1 MPFTFLN
8 YSQVIHWLKVIFTFF
23 LEILFEFWWLII
35 FLIILKT
42 ALNLYHSYRAKLE
55 KKKKE
60 IKDWVVLEIKINREI
75 LQTPKAMEQV
85 FSGLHSIEKGNISLE
100 ILGLKKEINFLIRL
114 PREYRKLFEAQLYA
128 QYPELDVSEVYD
140 YFSAFPPFLPN
151 KDFDLSGSE
160 IIFTSPNHYPIRTY
174 PSFEEVKEEKRIDPL
189 ASLIEAAS
197 QLQSSEYLIL
207 EIIIQPLNNEKT
219 TKWREGARKEIDKI
233 LGRKKEAPIGWRDW
247 VGSFLRNLITALYTL
262 PVWPGAKK
270 EEKTSNQPS
279 LSPGD
284 REKIEQIEAK
294 IAKLGFE
301 TSIRFLYFSP
311 RPIYDEATSLA
322 IPAYFKQFSTE
333 NLNAFQINDEA
344 STSIKT
350 WLFKNRR
357 TILKKLNFYQLC
369 KNRDSAQT
377 TIILNTEELASLYHF
392 PVLKVKAPALIRSL
406 SRKGEAPPNLPI

>member
-1 MPFTFLN
+1 MPLTFLN
-8 YSQVIHWLKVIFTFF
+8 YSQVIKLLKVVLTFF
-23 LEILFEFWWLII
+23 LGILREFWWLIV
-35 FLIILKT
+35 FLIILKIII
-42 ALNLYHSYRAKLE
+42 NLYRNYQKKLE

-100 ILGLKKEINFLIRL
+100 ILGFKKEINFLIRL

-128 QYPELDVSEVYD
+128 QYPELDVSEIYD

-160 IIFTSPNHYPIRTY
+160 IIFTNPDHYPIRTY

-189 ASLIEAAS
+189 ANLIEATS

-207 EIIIQPLNNEKT
+207 HIIIQPLSDEKKK
-219 TKWREGARKEIDKI
+219 KWIESARKDIDKL
-233 LGRKKEAPIGWRDW
+233 LGRKKEAATTWRDW
-247 VGSFLRNLITALYTL
+247 IGSFIRNFITALYTL

-270 EEKTSNQPS
+270 EEKTSNPPP

-301 TSIRFLYFSP
+301 TSIRFLYFGP
-311 RPIYDEATSLA
+311 RQIYDESASLA

-333 NLNAFQINDEA
+333 NLNAFKINEQA

-357 TILKKLNFYQLC
+357 TILKKINFYQLC
-369 KNRDSAQT
+369 KNRDSAET

>member
-1 MPFTFLN
+1 MPLTLLN
-8 YSQVIHWLKVIFTFF
+8 YSQVIKLLKVVLTFF
-23 LEILFEFWWLII
+23 LGIIIEFWWLIV
-35 FLIILKT
+35 LIVALKISF
-42 ALNLYHSYRAKLE
+42 NLYRTYQKKIE

-60 IKDWVVLEIKINREI
+60 VKDWVVVEIKINREI

-85 FSGLHSIEKGNISLE
+85 FAGLHSIEKGNISLE
-100 ILGLKKEINFLIRL
+100 ILSLKKEINFIIRL
-114 PREYRKLFEAQLYA
+114 PREYRKLFESQLYA
-128 QYPELDVSEVYD
+128 QYPELDVSEIYD

-160 IIFTSPNHYPIRTY
+160 IIFTHSDYYPIRTY

-189 ASLIEAAS
+189 ANLIEAAS

-207 EIIIQPLNNEKT
+207 QIIIQPLNSEKQK
-219 TKWREGARKEIDKI
+219 KWLDSARKEIDKL
-233 LGRKKEAPIGWRDW
+233 LGKKKDKPIGWRDW
-247 VGSFLRNLITALYTL
+247 IGSFIRNFITAFYTL

-270 EEKTSNQPS
+270 EEKPSNPPP

-284 REKIEQIEAK
+284 REKIEKIEEK
-294 IAKLGFE
+294 IAKLSFE
-301 TSIRFLYFSP
+301 TSIRFLYFGP
-311 RPIYDEATSLA
+311 RQIYDETASLA

-333 NLNAFQINDEA
+333 NFNAFKINDEA
-344 STSIKT
+344 TPKVKT

-357 TILKKLNFYQLC
+357 TVLKKLNFYELC
-369 KNRDSAQT
+369 KTRDSAQT

-406 SRKGEAPPNLPI
+406 SRKGEAPPNLPL